1 MKPFIH
7 IDIISDVVCPWCIV
21 GYKRLLSAL
30 EEMQDRMDYQ
40 IQWHPFELNPDM
52 EMEGENLRDHIVRK
66 YNSSPEQSAS
76 IRETLIQYGLDLGF
90 QFNFFDD
97 MRIYNTFM
105 AHQLLHWAL
114 EQGKQTELKLALFD
128 AYFTHKKNI
137 SDSATLLDV
146 VGSIGLD
153 KNEAKSVLEDGRYVE
168 AVRENQRR
176 WLSLGIQGVP
186 AVVLDNKYLISGA
199 QEASYFKQAL
209 EQCLEEV
216 KTEDY

>member
-7 IDIISDVVCPWCIV
+7 IDIISDVVCPWCVV

-30 EEMQDRMDYQ
+30 EEMQGRIDYQ

-52 EMEGENLRDHIVRK
+52 EMEGENLRDHIIRK
-66 YNSSPEQSAS
+66 YNSSPEQSAN

-97 MRIYNTFM
+97 MRIYNTFT

-114 EQGKQTELKLALFD
+114 KQGKQTDLKLALFD
-128 AYFTHKKNI
+128 AYFTHQKNI
-137 SDSATLLDV
+137 SESETLLDV
-146 VGSIGLD
+146 VGAIGLD
-153 KNEAKSVLEDGRYVE
+153 KNDAKSVLEDGRYVE